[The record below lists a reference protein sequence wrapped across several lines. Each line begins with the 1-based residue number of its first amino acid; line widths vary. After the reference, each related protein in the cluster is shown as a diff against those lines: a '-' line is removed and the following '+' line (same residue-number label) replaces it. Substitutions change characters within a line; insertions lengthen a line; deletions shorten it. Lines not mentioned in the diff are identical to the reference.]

1 MVERSNMAEETAEA
15 ATSRRKGGPGR
26 MSREQLYKLLDDTLA
41 DVNTRLGGLP
51 SPDEARAIWDEL
63 WVHDTHNST
72 AIEGNTL
79 VLKEVAELLH
89 EGRAVGDKELK
100 DYMEVRGYADAATW
114 VYGHALDP
122 GLENDGELLTL
133 TEVRHVHQ
141 LATTPVWGVAP
152 HPDAGPNEGPGSFR
166 EHDIHPFPG
175 GMHPPSWALVEPKL
189 RDWLDQVNELRDSGG
204 HAMESAAA
212 IHVGFEQ
219 VHPFIDGNGR
229 TGRLLL
235 NLVLCRLGYAPAIIQ
250 LRERPKYLRA
260 LRQADGGN
268 YGPLGEQIA
277 RAVLDNVLRFVVPA
291 LAGPARLVPL
301 ASLATGDV
309 TALALRNAAQ
319 RGRLRARRSATG
331 QWQSSRVWVDEY
343 VASRYRRSTG

>member
-1 MVERSNMAEETAEA
+1 MAERDKSEDLP
-15 ATSRRKGGPGR
+15 SGRRGGPGR
-26 MSREQLYKLLDDTLA
+26 KTREAIYAQLDDTLA
-41 DVNTRLGGLP
+41 DVNRRLGGLP
-51 SPDEARAIWDEL
+51 APAEARAIWDEL

-79 VLKEVAELLH
+79 VLKEVEQLLH
-89 EGRAVGDKELK
+89 DGLAVGNKELK

-122 GLENDGELLTL
+122 VHEVGTELLTL
-133 TEVRHVHQ
+133 TEVRRLHQ
-141 LATTPVWGVAP
+141 MAMTPVWDVAP

-175 GMHPPSWALVEPKL
+175 GMQPPSWALVEPRL
-189 RDWLDQVNELRDSGG
+189 RDWLDRVNAIRESDV
-204 HAMESAAA
+204 HAMEAAAA

-250 LRERPKYLRA
+250 NRERPKYLRA

-268 YGPLGEQIA
+268 FGPLGEQIA

-301 ASLATGDV
+301 ASLASQGLTV
-309 TALALRNAAQ
+309 VALRAAVQ
-319 RGRLRARRSATG
+319 RGRLKAQRTESG
-331 QWQSSRVWVDEY
+331 QWLSSRAWVDEY
-343 VASRYRRSTG
+343 LASKHKRGV